1 MNNYLRFLIHRE
13 ILRDRL
19 RSPQMIKSMM
29 WKTDGTLK
37 NVGWL
42 TNSPDLKKLKIQR
55 PKGLDRIYTEQEYLE
70 LENSI
75 QRSPIIKSF
84 QSNQMEYMQCIRNTT
99 WLRNQ
104 TVSVLP
110 PASVLDISMVI
121 GERNCII
128 NSYCKRE
135 VLDLQKSK
143 QRNSILFYL
152 LQSKTLQCH
161 FKSSTNPS

>member
-1 MNNYLRFLIHRE
+1 MNNYLRFLIHQE
-13 ILRDRL
+13 ILQDRL
-19 RSPQMIKSMM
+19 RSPWMIKSTM

-37 NVGWL
+37 NVGQL

-55 PKGLDRIYTEQEYLE
+55 PKGLDRVYTEQEYLE

-75 QRSPIIKSF
+75 WRSPIIKSF
-84 QSNQMEYMQCIRNTT
+84 QSNQMEYMQCIQNTT
-99 WLRNQ
+99 QLRNQ

-110 PASVLDISMVI
+110 PASVLDIGVVI
-121 GERNCII
+121 GERNCID
-128 NSYCKRE
+128 NSQYERK

-152 LQSKTLQCH
+152 L
-161 FKSSTNPS
+161 